1 MDEKLSNKKIESN
14 TSFTDI
20 VDVVYLTPENSWFST
35 TKNGFLTLIS
45 TMDVKPEKLFDDES
59 EKSPAPDMPKHG
71 HDGVKGPHGGHGRGR
86 GRKKPAEIRY
96 TDDGKR
102 DYGRVILHRAFP
114 FNRPDSM
121 ISVQCEDGFEIGIIK
136 NINDFD
142 ADMAKI
148 LKENLE
154 KKYYIPEIIR
164 ISSARERFGFV
175 YFSCTTNSGDCEF
188 VVRNPFGSIIHV
200 SDKHIYI
207 IDIDGNRYS
216 IPDVMALDRKSYRKI
231 ELYI

>member
-59 EKSPAPDMPKHG
+59 EKSPAQDMPKHG
-71 HDGVKGPHGGHGRGR
+71 HDGVKGPHSGHGGGR

-102 DYGRVILHRAFP
+102 DYGRVLCKLCNHA
-114 FNRPDSM
+114 N
-121 ISVQCEDGFEIGIIK
+121 V
-136 NINDFD
+136 
-142 ADMAKI
+142 
-148 LKENLE
+148 
-154 KKYYIPEIIR
+154 
-164 ISSARERFGFV
+164 
-175 YFSCTTNSGDCEF
+175 
-188 VVRNPFGSIIHV
+188 
-200 SDKHIYI
+200 
-207 IDIDGNRYS
+207 
-216 IPDVMALDRKSYRKI
+216 
-231 ELYI
+231 